1 MNDRLQKARQTLSL
15 PLRNWLTRAYAAGPE
30 LSDAVRMCRRLSQQG
45 VSGDICYWAG
55 DDDTPRYVADAYLA
69 AIRTMARERLD
80 CTISIK
86 AMVLGFDRDLVAEVV
101 GMGKEAGI
109 GIYFDSRAFELAD
122 QVLELVTESAQHNP
136 QIGCAIPGRWQR
148 SLHDAD
154 LAVAL
159 GLNVRVVKGQW
170 ADPEQPNIDLRE
182 GFLAVVDR
190 LAGRARHVA
199 VATHDP
205 LLAREALRRLI
216 DAGTPCELELLLGL
230 PMRAAT
236 QAASD
241 LGVRTRVYIP
251 YGHSWVPYALSWAMK
266 NPRVFWWI
274 ITDAVFGRR
283 SSFLK

>member
-1 MNDRLQKARQTLSL
+1 MNDRLQKARKTLSL
-15 PLRNWLTRAYAAGPE
+15 PLRNWLTRAYAAGPD
-30 LSDAVRMCRRLSQQG
+30 LSDAVRMCRRFSQQG
-45 VSGDICYWAG
+45 VRGDICYWAG

-86 AMVLGFDRDLVAEVV
+86 AMALGFGRDLVAEVV

-122 QVLELVTESAQHNP
+122 QVLELVTKSAQHNP

-148 SLHDAD
+148 SLRDAD
-154 LAVAL
+154 LAAAL
-159 GLNVRVVKGQW
+159 GVNVRVVKGEW
-170 ADPEQPNIDLRE
+170 ADPDHPNIDLCE

-236 QAASD
+236 QAARD

-251 YGHSWVPYALSWAMK
+251 YGHSWVPYALSRAMK

-274 ITDAVFGRR
+274 FTDAVFGRQ
-283 SSFLK
+283 SCFLK